1 MNQPEWK
8 KFGKLVLLVSAFG
21 LGQLLVW
28 KLLAT
33 VKVVI
38 TVNDYAIDLT
48 GTLHLLESVLIYSAI
63 IYVILKKLKY
73 WDILFRAGDLMKKK
87 RKRISK

>member
-8 KFGKLVLLVSAFG
+8 KFGKLVLMVSAFG

-38 TVNDYAIDLT
+38 TVNGYAIDLT

-63 IYVILKKLKY
+63 IYVILKKMKY

>member
-28 KLLAT
+28 KLLAA

-38 TVNDYAIDLT
+38 TVNSYAIDLT

-63 IYVILKKLKY
+63 IYVILKKWKY

-87 RKRISK
+87 RKRSPK